1 MEQDTENKEKKYT
14 AFGVTGGIV
23 TMLVLFI
30 IILLCKYG
38 GIIFMAFPEF
48 IKNIKGLLGG

>member
-1 MEQDTENKEKKYT
+1 MGQDTANKEKKYT

-30 IILLCKYG
+30 IMLICKYG

-48 IKNIKGLLGG
+48 IKSIKGLFGG